1 MPITAG
7 TTVHARTDIV
17 CERCRATIH
26 VAVGRR
32 IPQCPHCGAD
42 TYVPPAGLK
51 RI

>member
-17 CERCRATIH
+17 CEHCRATIH

-42 TYVPPAGLK
+42 TYVPLAGLK